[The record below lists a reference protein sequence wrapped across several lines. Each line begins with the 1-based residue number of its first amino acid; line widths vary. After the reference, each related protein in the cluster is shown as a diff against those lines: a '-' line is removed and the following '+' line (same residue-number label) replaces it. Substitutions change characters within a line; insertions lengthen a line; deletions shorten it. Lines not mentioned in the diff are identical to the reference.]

1 MRSLRIAL
9 AALLLGAGL
18 TLLGG
23 APAFACSC
31 VAQKPAQQ
39 AEEADVVFAGT
50 LTDIDEPRRLPV
62 VSSADETRYTFDV
75 DAVYAGDVAPVAVVG
90 SAWSGASC
98 GLEGMTVGERY
109 VVIAYREG
117 KGLGATLCGG
127 TGPASPRLEGQVS
140 NALGPATLPDPGGK
154 DGAAGPPYPSPAAV
168 WAWVGGL
175 LAIGVPLWWLWSRRS
190 AG

>member
-1 MRSLRIAL
+1 ML
-9 AALLLGAGL
+9 AALVLGAGL
-18 TLLGG
+18 ALLGS

-31 VAQKPAQQ
+31 AMLSLD
-39 AEEADVVFAGT
+39 EYTEHADVVFAGT

-62 VSSADETRYTFDV
+62 VSSAEESRYTFEV
-75 DAVYAGDVAPVAVVG
+75 DAVYAGDPAPVTRVG

-98 GLEGMTVGERY
+98 GLEGMQVGERY
-109 VVIAYREG
+109 VVFAYVHDEG
-117 KGLGATLCGG
+117 LAASLCGG

-140 NALGPATLPDPGGK
+140 NALGPATLPDPGGTHG
-154 DGAAGPPYPSPAAV
+154 GAPSPFPSPATA

-175 LAIGVPLWWLWSRRS
+175 FAVAVPLWWLWSKRA